1 MSINS
6 EDRPWPK
13 TISHDD
19 VDWPAADQRILV
31 PFCDAVNET
40 ETSLLSASITVG
52 TDGEL
57 YVLHTTDGEE
67 ANSDRIRDEAE
78 LQMEIQ
84 DAFSIPV
91 TQVEEPHSTGV
102 LDSVVDDYAIT
113 ATVVDR
119 AETTFFSYGRDE
131 KTVAKGCHRIV
142 GTRMDRFE
150 RPSSILVPVAK
161 GPHSGLAARIGEA
174 VARAYDCWLE
184 LFHVLPAD
192 AGEREELD
200 AEKLLDAYETQL
212 GADVDVDHH
221 VTTAADPATEII
233 EHSAY
238 HDVTVLGAPE
248 KGRLRRLLFGSTT
261 TEVQA
266 EGDSGPVLTVHRDTD
281 ESFISRWF

>member
-1 MSINS
+1 MSSNS
-6 EDRPWPK
+6 EGRPWPK
-13 TISHDD
+13 TISRDD

-57 YVLHTTDGEE
+57 YVLHTTNGDD
-67 ANSDRIRDEAE
+67 ANADRIRKEAE
-78 LQMEIQ
+78 VQMDVQE
-84 DAFSIPV
+84 DFSVPV
-91 TQVEEPHSTGV
+91 VQIEQPYSRAV
-102 LDSVVDDYAIT
+102 LDSVVEEYSIT

-150 RPSSILVPVAK
+150 QPSSILVPVAK
-161 GPHSGLAARIGEA
+161 GPHSGLAARVGASI
-174 VARAYDCWLE
+174 ARAYDCWLE
-184 LFHVLPAD
+184 LFHVLPED
-192 AGEREELD
+192 AGETEEMNAD
-200 AEKLLDAYETQL
+200 GLLDAYESHL
-212 GADVDVDHH
+212 GDDVDVDHH
-221 VTTAADPATEII
+221 VTTAADPATDII

-248 KGRLRRLLFGSTT
+248 KGKLRQLLFGSTT
-261 TEVQA
+261 TEVQE
-266 EGDSGPVLTVHRDTD
+266 EGDAGPVLTVHRDVG

>member
-6 EDRPWPK
+6 EDQPWPK

-19 VDWPAADQRILV
+19 MDWPAADQRILV

-57 YVLHTTDGEE
+57 YVLHTTDGDGADSE
-67 ANSDRIRDEAE
+67 RIRDDAAV
-78 LQMEIQ
+78 QMEVQ
-84 DAFSIPV
+84 DAFSV
-91 TQVEEPHSTGV
+91 SVRQLEEPHSAGV
-102 LDSVVDDYAIT
+102 LDSVVDDYSIT

-119 AETTFFSYGRDE
+119 AETKFFSYGRDE

-150 RPSSILVPVAK
+150 QPSSILVPVAK
-161 GPHSGLAARIGEA
+161 GPHSGLAARIGA
-174 VARAYDCWLE
+174 AIARAYDCWLE
-184 LFHVLPAD
+184 LFHVLPED
-192 AGEREELD
+192 AGESEAMD
-200 AEKLLDAYETQL
+200 ADKLLDAYESHL
-212 GADVDVDHH
+212 GDDVDADHH
-221 VTTAADPATEII
+221 VITADDPADEII

-248 KGRLRRLLFGSTT
+248 KGKLRRLLFGSTT
-261 TEVQA
+261 TEVQE
-266 EGDSGPVLTVHRDTD
+266 EGDSGPVLTVHRDTG